1 MAWFGKK
8 NNSKV
13 LLLIFTFCPL
23 QFDKILFG
31 VSDYN

>member
-13 LLLIFTFCPL
+13 LLFVLMFCPL
-23 QFDKILFG
+23 QIKKILFG